1 MKKIILQIAVTALL
15 ITNISCSNERETIII
30 EDTSETSSN
39 IITKLPENA
48 IYADD
53 FLKTQGFDVKKSKV
67 KTDLGPETHNK
78 GTLSLGEGTGTFI
91 KFFIVYP
98 PDWSNLRRL
107 NYLAEARSKT
117 IREIFVITNS
127 CDFIDTWYIE
137 LLTTDPIDKNRGKNV
152 IVASETNA
160 DPDVSTTE
168 SDDEP
173 GAVGQ
178 TTEYNFVFEEDYYHS
193 CEEIILPP
201 FYNLVLIPG
210 GGDSDDNNSGSGT
223 VSGPNGDPTIPQE

>member
-48 IYADD
+48 VNADD
-53 FLKTQGFDVKKSKV
+53 FLRVQGFDVKKSKV
-67 KTDLGPETHNK
+67 KTNLGSETLNK

-137 LLTTDPIDKNRGKNV
+137 VLASDPIEKNRGKNV
-152 IVASETNA
+152 IVASEANA

-168 SDDEP
+168 SDEGP
-173 GAVGQ
+173 GADGQ
-178 TTEYNFVFEEDYYHS
+178 STDISFTFGEDYYHS

-201 FYNLVLIPG
+201 FYNLVLVPDG
-210 GGDSDDNNSGSGT
+210 GGDSDNNSGSGT
-223 VSGPNGDPTIPQE
+223 ISGPNTDPTIPQE